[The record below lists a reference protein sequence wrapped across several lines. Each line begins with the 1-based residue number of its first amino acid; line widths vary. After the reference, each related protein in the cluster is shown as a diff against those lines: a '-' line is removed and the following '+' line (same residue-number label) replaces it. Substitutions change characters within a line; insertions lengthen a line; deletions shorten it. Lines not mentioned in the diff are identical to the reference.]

1 MSDYRVSIPDEAS
14 RRAARAALNSIQQ
27 SVGLDIEPEIKGMLA
42 KQISG
47 ILRSLEISNG
57 MLTHAG
63 ARQKITDRLKVSASS
78 SHERAHRR
86 FWRKA

>member
-1 MSDYRVSIPDEAS
+1 
-14 RRAARAALNSIQQ
+14 
-27 SVGLDIEPEIKGMLA
+27 MLA

-57 MLTHAG
+57 MLTHDG
-63 ARQKITDRLKVSASS
+63 ARRQLADRPRATISS
-78 SHERAHRR
+78 QEERAKRR